1 MIKIK
6 YNFDCEKCNEE
17 YKITTKNSNSME
29 HMMLIANLMLN
40 IKKGQENYN
49 EKETIKMIKE
59 FMKMIEEE
67 KN

>member
-6 YNFDCEKCNEE
+6 YNFDCEEYNEK
-17 YKITTKNSNSME
+17 YKITTKNTNSME

-40 IKKGQENYN
+40 IKKNQENYN

>member
-6 YNFDCEKCNEE
+6 YNFDCEECNEK
-17 YKITTKNSNSME
+17 YKITTKNTNSVE

-40 IKKGQENYN
+40 IKNHQENYN

-59 FMKMIEEE
+59 FMKIIEEE